1 MKMNPLFYSRMKW
14 LFTGILLLP
23 LSIFACGKKG
33 WKTTESG
40 IQYKVFPSGDTSPRP
55 VFGDYIWMHLRKLSP
70 NRKELFNTRVFN
82 ATQGVEMEYK
92 ASPYKVDVTEVFAYM
107 QKGDSAQVRI
117 PSHLLDSSGARNKY
131 YYYELLLLDVR
142 GKSDYQREKEVQIQQ
157 QQTLDSLAILAYLQ
171 KNDIRASA
179 VDDQGLWYSRRSFG
193 AGENVQAGDTVTLHY
208 IGKLTNEVEFD
219 NSYERN
225 QPFTFVVGTKQVIEG
240 LDKGI
245 RHFFYGDTGMLI
257 IPSRWAYG
265 SRETGRIPANAVLVF
280 EFQIM
285 EKNP

>member
-1 MKMNPLFYSRMKW
+1 
-14 LFTGILLLP
+14 
-23 LSIFACGKKG
+23 
-33 WKTTESG
+33 
-40 IQYKVFPSGDTSPRP
+40 
-55 VFGDYIWMHLRKLSP
+55 
-70 NRKELFNTRVFN
+70 
-82 ATQGVEMEYK
+82 
-92 ASPYKVDVTEVFAYM
+92 
-107 QKGDSAQVRI
+107 
-117 PSHLLDSSGARNKY
+117 GARNKY

-193 AGENVQAGDTVTLHY
+193 AGENVQSGDTVTLHY